1 MKRARWVCCT
11 TSLLL
16 AAVFAAPTAA
26 ADRERV
32 VAADVAIERFTTQ
45 AWPEWPREIPPKLE
59 WRRVQLPYIG
69 WQSKP
74 QAGERHF
81 ARIWVR
87 LADVASA
94 NALPRALAYS
104 AYLPTG
110 FHAVFYSDGRQVF
123 ATDGALSNGWN
134 VPVLVPLPPSDP
146 GARTLVAAFDCYVG
160 SLGCGVPSFQ
170 LGSLGAVS
178 IWYEWQ
184 KFLRIDGPRVGS
196 VAILIVG
203 AFALLFWIRRR
214 REVVY
219 RLFFIASLL
228 WMVRTLHYHL
238 PRYPQPESWFWW
250 ATICSFSWLCV
261 AVYLFSFR
269 LQGERSPRIEKVL
282 FIGATLSTVLGM
294 PPIASGDYWVFERLA
309 YVMQALISLAVTVIL
324 TAVAVKRRTRPDVV
338 MAIAL
343 WIMFAMGIHDL
354 LLLDWNLDM
363 ERVFLL
369 PYAALP
375 LFGAFIFAMARRYR
389 RAIEDIEIVNA
400 SLESRLEARQREL
413 THSFEQLRQYEIR
426 NAQEQERQRLMRDMH
441 DGVGSSLIS
450 TLALVERG
458 GAEPSLV
465 AQTLRE
471 TVDELKLTIDSME
484 PIDQDIVTVLAT
496 LRYRMTPRLEMAG
509 LALDWQ
515 VNEVPQLD
523 WLDAP
528 AALQI
533 MRIVQECFG
542 NILKH
547 AQASRISLGCCA
559 DSGVV
564 VRIADNGRGFDV
576 AAQQSAPKG
585 RGLRNLE
592 FRARQIGGRISI
604 DSDAGGT
611 RIELRLP
618 LERRTRPR

>member
-1 MKRARWVCCT
+1 MKRASWACCEI
-11 TSLLL
+11 SLLL
-16 AAVFAAPTAA
+16 AALLAAPAAA
-26 ADRERV
+26 ADRARV
-32 VAADVAIERFTTQ
+32 VEADVAIEWFDTQ
-45 AWPEWPREIPPKLE
+45 TWPAWPREIPPVLD
-59 WRRVQLPYIG
+59 WHHVQLPYVG
-69 WQSKP
+69 LQRKP

-87 LADVASA
+87 LADIAPA
-94 NALPRALAYS
+94 DPAPRALAYS

-110 FHAVFYSDGRQVF
+110 FHAVFYAEGRQVF
-123 ATDGALSNGWN
+123 ATNGEMSNGWN
-134 VPVLVPLPPSDP
+134 VPVLIPLPPSGSD
-146 GARTLVAAFDCYVG
+146 ARTLVAAFDCYVG

-170 LGSLGAVS
+170 LGSLAAVS
-178 IWYEWQ
+178 IWHEWQ
-184 KFLRIDGPRVGS
+184 KLLRIDGPRVGS

-203 AFALLFWIRRR
+203 AFALLTWIRRR
-214 REVVY
+214 SESVY
-219 RLFFIASLL
+219 MLFFIASLL
-228 WMVRTLHYHL
+228 WTVRTLHYHL
-238 PRYPQPESWFWW
+238 PRYPLPEAWFWW
-250 ATICSFSWLCV
+250 ATVCSFAWLSV

-269 LQGERSPRIEKVL
+269 LQGERSPRIEKAL
-282 FIGATLSTVLGM
+282 IIGATLSTVLGM
-294 PPIASGDYWVFERLA
+294 PPIATDDYWLFERLA
-309 YVMQALISLAVTVIL
+309 YVMQALISLAVTVTL
-324 TAVAVKRRTRPDVV
+324 TAVAVKRRTPPDVV
-338 MAIAL
+338 LAIAL

-354 LLLDWNLDM
+354 LLLEWNLDM

-375 LFGAFIFAMARRYR
+375 LFGAFIFSMSRRYR
-389 RAIEDIEIVNA
+389 RAIDDIENVNA

-413 THSFEQLRQYEIR
+413 ASSYKQLRQYEIR
-426 NAQEQERQRLMRDMH
+426 NAQEQERERLMRDMH

-458 GAEPSLV
+458 DAAPSMV
-465 AQTLRE
+465 AQTLRD

-484 PIDQDIVTVLAT
+484 PIDQDVVTLLAT
-496 LRYRMTPRLEMAG
+496 LRYRMTPRLESAG

-515 VNEVPQLD
+515 VNEVPRLE

-547 AQASRISLGCCA
+547 AQASRISVACSA
-559 DSGVV
+559 DDGVV

-576 AAQQSAPKG
+576 AAQQSAPRG

-592 FRARQIGGRISI
+592 FRAREIGGRISI
-604 DSDAGGT
+604 TADGGGT

-618 LERRTRPR
+618 LERRARPR